1 MTLEYAREVLRS
13 EAQAIENV
21 AGLLDDNFLKALD
34 MVISCHGKVVLTGMG
49 KAGVIAQKISAT
61 LASTG
66 TPSLYLHPAEA
77 RHGDL
82 GRITDS
88 DIVVML
94 SNSGATEEIVNLIGP
109 VKQIGAKIIGITAGK
124 ESPLGSS
131 CDVLLAMGH
140 IEEACPL
147 KLAPSASTAAML
159 ALGDALALTA
169 LKRRKEEG
177 SFGIEEYAAFHPG
190 GALGRKLMKVTEVM
204 RTGDA
209 APVLG
214 ENAPVAQV
222 IEAIT
227 SARAGAAVIVNS
239 EGAMSGIFTDG
250 DLRRYVLKKHDV
262 QKDRIGKMMVR
273 NPKKLGKDDSVA
285 DALHIFSKH
294 QIGELPVLDES
305 GKPLGVVNLKD
316 ITGLGEQG

>member
-21 AGLLDDNFLKALD
+21 ASLLDENFLNALEI
-34 MVISCHGKVVLTGMG
+34 VIGCKGKVVLVGMG
-49 KAGVIAQKISAT
+49 KAGIIAQKISAT

-66 TPSLYLHPAEA
+66 APSLYLHPAEA

-82 GRITDS
+82 GRITNS

-109 VKQIGAKIIGITAGK
+109 VKQIGAKIIAITAGP

-131 CDVLLAMGH
+131 CDVLLAIGQ

-159 ALGDALALTA
+159 ALGDALALGA
-169 LKRRKEEG
+169 LNRRKEEG

-209 APVLG
+209 SPVLD
-214 ENAPVAQV
+214 EATSVAQV

-239 EGAMSGIFTDG
+239 EGVMTGIFTDG

-262 QKDRIGKMMVR
+262 DKDRIGDKMVR
-273 NPKKLGKDDSVA
+273 NPRSLGEDASVA

-294 QIGELPVLDES
+294 KIGELPVLDES

-316 ITGLGEQG
+316 ITVLGEQE